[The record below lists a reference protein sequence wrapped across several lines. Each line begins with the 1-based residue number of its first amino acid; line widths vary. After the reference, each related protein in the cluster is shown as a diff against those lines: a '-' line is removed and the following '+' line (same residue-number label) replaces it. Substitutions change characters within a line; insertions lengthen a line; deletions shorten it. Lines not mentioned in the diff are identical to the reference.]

1 MINTNSASP
10 ENTYRV
16 LLVDDSASNIAVG
29 KILLQRIGCDV
40 SIAKNG
46 EEAVQVA
53 SNDRFDLILM
63 DISMPV
69 MNGLTATQLLRDH
82 EGPNQLTPVVG
93 VTAHTL
99 ESDRRDCLNAGMNDF
114 LPKPIT
120 KDALSQIIEQWI
132 LKTNESSNVINMES
146 ATQASPV
153 LDETL
158 LARLRNDLGD
168 EGFTISINI
177 FLDELKKRN
186 NTLER
191 LNKEGDAT
199 GLGKEG
205 HAIKSSAGTFGCPQ
219 LANDGKKLEIAGKA
233 NDLAECQST
242 LKPLSVSLS
251 AAQQHLQSYLKRMGV
266 AHA

>member
-29 KILLQRIGCDV
+29 KILLKRIGCDV
-40 SIAKNG
+40 SVAKNG
-46 EEAVQVA
+46 EEAIQVA

-63 DISMPV
+63 DVSMPI
-69 MNGLTATQLLRDH
+69 MNGLTATQLLREH

-120 KDALSQIIEQWI
+120 KDALSKIIEQWI
-132 LKTNESSNVINMES
+132 LQTNESLNVIKTPS
-146 ATQASPV
+146 ANPVSPV

-233 NDLAECQST
+233 NDLAACQST
-242 LKPLSVSLS
+242 LKSLSVSLS
-251 AAQQHLQSYLKRMGV
+251 AAQQHLQSHLKRIGKD
-266 AHA
+266 HA

>member
-1 MINTNSASP
+1 MININSASD
-10 ENTYRV
+10 NTYRV
-16 LLVDDSASNIAVG
+16 LLVDDNASNIAVG

-40 SIAKNG
+40 SVAKNG

-53 SNDRFDLILM
+53 SKDQFDLILM
-63 DISMPV
+63 DVSMPV
-69 MNGLTATQLLRDH
+69 MNGLTATQLLREH

-99 ESDRRDCLNAGMNDF
+99 ESDRHDCLNAGMNDF

-120 KDALSQIIEQWI
+120 KDALSQVIEQWV
-132 LKTNESSNVINMES
+132 LLTNEAPKVINDEQVKQS
-146 ATQASPV
+146 SPV

-177 FLDELKKRN
+177 FLDELKKRTN
-186 NTLER
+186 RLEH
-191 LNKEGDAT
+191 LKKEGDT
-199 GLGKEG
+199 TELGKEG

-219 LANDGKKLEIAGKA
+219 LANDGKKLEVAGKA
-233 NDLAECQST
+233 NDLAQCQST

-251 AAQQHLQSYLKRMGV
+251 AAQQHLQRYLKRMGS
-266 AHA
+266 ARA